1 MMHGNKV
8 DSPWG
13 RYLVTQINAATVFDL
28 VFMKGRVQRG
38 QSLSTIIVDSNEG
51 YSVAWSAC
59 ISELYAQFLIS

>member
-13 RYLVTQINAATVFDL
+13 RYLVPQINAVTVFDL

-38 QSLSTIIVDSNEG
+38 QSLSTVVDCNEG
-51 YSVAWSAC
+51 YRAAWPAC